1 MALAG
6 AGVVE
11 GAVVTAGASGAVMGV
26 SNQLVLGRAIQD
38 QAQFPALGLK

>member
-11 GAVVTAGASGAVMGV
+11 GAVVTTGASGAVMGV
-26 SNQLVLGRAIQD
+26 SNQLVLGRP
-38 QAQFPALGLK
+38 QFKIKLSFLR